1 MKRFLDSQGGAFDK
15 DATKPALK
23 TVWFLVDPL
32 FSFIFCVEY
41 LFYLQILSMLLSR
54 CPLYR
59 KKIYIY
65 FFFASES
72 RSSKPKS
79 VFHCWFLTLLR
90 SHSKRQHVDSFCAEL
105 FSGTVPCPIGLAVS
119 VLSKVSFCLLLVSSI
134 QVWLP

>member
-32 FSFIFCVEY
+32 FG
-41 LFYLQILSMLLSR
+41 
-54 CPLYR
+54 
-59 KKIYIY
+59 KKYIYI

-79 VFHCWFLTLLR
+79 VFHCRLLILLR

-105 FSGTVPCPIGLAVS
+105 FSVTVPCPIGLAVS
-119 VLSKVSFCLLLVSSI
+119 ILSMVSLCLLLVSSI
-134 QVWLP
+134 QVWLS